1 MARVSKLR
9 RPVAI
14 CRRGN
19 NLNGGVFSY
28 DKNPHLPQNCDKKML
43 CWKSSEG
50 AREKREEGDRRSG
63 LSVTIECFHSRGQ
76 HLCKF
81 IGTKESVC
89 IRMELNSQ
97 RIG

>member
-28 DKNPHLPQNCDKKML
+28 DKNPHLPQNCDKK
-43 CWKSSEG
+43 CSVGKVQKEP
-50 AREKREEGDRRSG
+50 EKNGR
-63 LSVTIECFHSRGQ
+63 
-76 HLCKF
+76 
-81 IGTKESVC
+81 KEIDGVV
-89 IRMELNSQ
+89 
-97 RIG
+97 